1 MRYARLDERLDAEDY
16 DSGAFSGD
24 VVTMHRNDDR
34 TARSPMADK
43 TPWAHGGRYCDQPT
57 SWRTRLFGLLG
68 TGLITALI
76 LAAALVTWRI
86 VTPPS
91 VTQSSPPLVVVDL
104 QPTASPPEPVR
115 EVAPGPEQVE
125 RQEKKPEP
133 VPDTLMPPPLVQLP
147 RPSIPSAPP
156 RPPIDIVDPGPV
168 VPETTAPRRITA
180 PAASQV
186 SNNATPDW
194 EALLL
199 AHLEQFRRYPA
210 RARASRQE
218 GTTYIR
224 FTMNRAGQVL
234 SASVARKSGHYG
246 LDQAALDTLKRA
258 QPLPAI
264 PDDRPDVLELTIPVE
279 FYLR

>member
-1 MRYARLDERLDAEDY
+1 
-16 DSGAFSGD
+16 
-24 VVTMHRNDDR
+24 
-34 TARSPMADK
+34 MADDV
-43 TPWAHGGRYCDQPT
+43 PWARGGRYCDQPT
-57 SWRTRLFGLLG
+57 NWRTRLFGLVG
-68 TGLITALI
+68 TALI
-76 LAAALVTWRI
+76 AALVLAGALVTWPM

-91 VTQSSPPLVVVDL
+91 VTQSSPPLIVVDL
-104 QPTASPPEPVR
+104 QPMASPPEPVR

-133 VPDTLMPPPLVQLP
+133 APDTLMLPPLVQLP

-156 RPPIDIVDPGPV
+156 RPPVEIVDPGPV

-186 SNNATPDW
+186 SNNAKPDW

-210 RARASRQE
+210 RARAARQE
-218 GTTYIR
+218 GTAYIR
-224 FTMNRAGQVL
+224 FTMNRAGEVL
-234 SASVARKSGHYG
+234 SATVARKSGHYA
-246 LDQAALDTLKRA
+246 LDQAALDTLRRA

-264 PDDRPDVLELTIPVE
+264 PKDKPDVLELTIPVE